1 MNAKLIFNDIK
12 EFMTIID
19 WLSTYNDERQNL
31 FLIVFKKNDIHGYWQ
46 RTVSE
51 IPIVY
56 IILSELHGQ

>member
-31 FLIVFKKNDIHGYWQ
+31 FLIVLKKMTFMAIGNVPLVKY
-46 RTVSE
+46 
-51 IPIVY
+51 
-56 IILSELHGQ
+56 LSFISF